1 MAVLSV
7 QEIYQA
13 ALSAGFTPQQA
24 TTWTAIAL
32 AESGGRTSALND
44 RGEHSVGLWQINVA
58 ADVRRNHF
66 GDLHDPLV
74 NARAAYEIS
83 RHGTDMRPWTTTHAS
98 NKGTNADYR
107 HYLPRVEQVTGVQG
121 DGRGVEGYG
130 SKLPPPLPSD
140 GTAAPT
146 QAQFAYDQITAG
158 RPVGT
163 QMDTDH
169 DGLTDAFEQA
179 TGSRFD
185 VADTDHDGLSD
196 GYEVVRTHSSPVL
209 ADTDL
214 DGLSDTTE
222 ASLGTSANQWDSD
235 HDGLS
240 DAVEVKYGSNPLYAE
255 AGDGTAPPGTMP
267 GGMPPAGPGT
277 PPVGPGSMTPGGM
290 TPGPGGPGGMPGA
303 GGMAGAGM
311 GLAGPGMAPGG
322 TGVPGYG
329 AGGMPGYGAAGS
341 QGPPTFEQMQQ
352 AAMRQ
357 PAPQTAGSADHTKLD
372 RFVDVALKQSGDDYV
387 FGASVKLS
395 DPDPERFDCS
405 ELTRWAAHQAG
416 VKIPDGAMYQYLDLK
431 QRGALMPVEQALHT
445 KGALLFYFSREPVPG
460 GGRPSTAHVAI
471 SLGDGRTIEA
481 RGSRYGVGEFSA
493 KNRFNYAGMIPGLDA
508 SGPPPPQAM
517 QSFAPEAQAPIYD
530 QIDSGAPVQAP
541 ADADHDGLTDAFEKL
556 ARMNPNA
563 ADTDHDGLSDAFEA
577 IRSHTDPLSADTDH
591 DGVSDASELAAGTD
605 AGRIPGVAGV
615 SGQGQFAE
623 LIRYGV
629 KDSDHDGLSD
639 TYEQRAGLNANAAD
653 TDSDGLSDGVERSL
667 GTNAALFDS
676 DNDGIGD
683 SLEVQFGSGAV
694 PGQPGTMGAALG
706 PDPND
711 PLNPGTPGLGLDD
724 LTPEAPH

>member
-1 MAVLSV
+1 MAVLSI

-58 ADVRRNHF
+58 ADVRRNNF

-74 NARAAYEIS
+74 NARAAYQIS

-98 NKGTNADYR
+98 NEGTNADYR
-107 HYLPRVEQVTGVQG
+107 RYLPRVEQVTGVQG

-130 SKLPPPLPSD
+130 SKLPPPLPD
-140 GTAAPT
+140 QGAPMPAQT
-146 QAQFAYDQITAG
+146 QFGYDQINTG
-158 RPVGT
+158 RPVGS

-169 DGLTDAFEQA
+169 DGLTDAFERA
-179 TGSRFD
+179 TGSRYD

-196 GYEVVRTHSSPVL
+196 GYEVVRTHSSPLL
-209 ADTDL
+209 ADTDM

-222 ASLGTSANQWDSD
+222 ASLGTSASEWDSD

-240 DAVEVKYGSNPLYAE
+240 DAVEVQYGSDPLYAE
-255 AGDGTAPPGTMP
+255 AGDGTAPPGTIP
-267 GGMPPAGPGT
+267 GGMPPTGPGT
-277 PPVGPGSMTPGGM
+277 MPAGPDGMTPSGM
-290 TPGPGGPGGMPGA
+290 TPGLGQ
-303 GGMAGAGM
+303 
-311 GLAGPGMAPGG
+311 PGMAA
-322 TGVPGYG
+322 GVPGYG
-329 AGGMPGYGAAGS
+329 AGYGAAGM
-341 QGPPTFEQMQQ
+341 QGPPTFAQMQQ
-352 AAMRQ
+352 AAMQQAAMQQ
-357 PAPQTAGSADHTKLD
+357 PATQTSANADHTKLD
-372 RFVDVALKQSGDDYV
+372 RFVDVALRQSGDDYV

-395 DPDPERFDCS
+395 DPNPDTFDCS

-431 QRGALMPVEQALHT
+431 QRGALMPVDQALHT

-493 KNRFNYAGMIPGLDA
+493 KNRFNYAGMIPGLDSSA
-508 SGPPPPQAM
+508 PPPMTQQA
-517 QSFAPEAQAPIYD
+517 QSFLAEAQTPVYD
-530 QIDSGAPVQAP
+530 QIDSGAPVQTP

-556 ARMNPNA
+556 ARMNPND
-563 ADTDHDGLSDAFEA
+563 ADTDHDGLSDAYEA

-591 DGVSDASELAAGTD
+591 DGVSDASELAQGSD
-605 AGRIPGVAGV
+605 PGRIPGVAGV

-629 KDSDHDGLSD
+629 KDTDHDGLSD
-639 TYEQRAGLNANAAD
+639 TYEQRAGLNPNSAD
-653 TDSDGLSDGVERSL
+653 TDSDGLSDGTERAL
-667 GTNAALFDS
+667 GTNPALFDS

-683 SLEVQFGSGAV
+683 ALETQFGSGAV
-694 PGQPGTMGAALG
+694 PGQPSTMGAALG

-711 PLNPGTPGLGLDD
+711 PLNHPAPGLGVDD
-724 LTPEAPH
+724 TPDVPH